1 MRLRAVVSGVLVVW
15 FAMISMA
22 YAEGQEFSITGKPRW
37 FQVKQGE
44 GPVVVRALAT
54 HAPLGE
60 LSPGSRI
67 LSFGV
72 TESWVTFGYNGHVGY
87 VPKAS
92 LEELYP
98 EKVVEAKWRGFG
110 PSLEDKV
117 KEFKN
122 EIGKYMQSQAL
133 YKPKETPKP
142 TQMGAE
148 QGGAG
153 GDWRSAV
160 RSRTVETLTPQGG
173 RGGGYY

>member
-1 MRLRAVVSGVLVVW
+1 MRVRVLVSGVMLVW

-22 YAEGQEFSITGKPRW
+22 YAEEQEFSITGKPRW
-37 FQVKQGE
+37 FEVKQGE
-44 GPVVVRALAT
+44 APVVVRALAT
-54 HAPLGE
+54 HTPLGE

-72 TESWVTFGYNGHVGY
+72 TESWVTFGYRGQVGY
-87 VPKAS
+87 IPRSS

-98 EKVVEAKWRGFG
+98 EKVVETKWKGFG

-122 EIGKYMQSQAL
+122 EIAKHMSSQPL
-133 YKPKETPKP
+133 YKPKETPTA
-142 TQMGAE
+142 TQLGAE

-153 GDWRSAV
+153 GDWKSSV
-160 RSRTVETLTPQGG
+160 RSRTVEALTPQGG